1 MAGRKRKV
9 SVRRQQQH
17 QQGRFLL
24 KQYHHP
30 SSGHQSKSWCVHIF
44 SLAGRNYSFESR
56 HHQIDLQMWRMTGNL
71 FNKYIEE
78 GLSCMQQHK
87 WCYIGDSLCLKLCI
101 VDAILKETCASFFW
115 VVKNCNSIV
124 ICQISA
130 QKENVTFLLDIFLTW
145 SNYCNCKKDPS
156 PFLIR
161 HLGKAQ
167 QVLPKIKVGDQWR
180 APARPAPLLKHW
192 VMLSKTVNAYCWPN
206 TIFGKKEW

>member
-101 VDAILKETCASFFW
+101 VDATCKRNVCFLFLSSKKLQQHCYMSDFRTEG
-115 VVKNCNSIV
+115 KCY
-124 ICQISA
+124 ISPRHFSYMV
-130 QKENVTFLLDIFLTW
+130 QLL
-145 SNYCNCKKDPS
+145 
-156 PFLIR
+156 
-161 HLGKAQ
+161 
-167 QVLPKIKVGDQWR
+167 
-180 APARPAPLLKHW
+180 
-192 VMLSKTVNAYCWPN
+192 
-206 TIFGKKEW
+206 